1 MWDRFRP
8 LKDGL
13 SASQS
18 SDRKK
23 LNVQNEWQTPRA
35 PSPYGYSI
43 KIQGGPAPPRPPR
56 DFEHSSPLQT
66 SAPAVQAVRHNPPP
80 RTGLEPYR
88 NSEYGRP
95 VSSIYSQPSPAAATF
110 AAEQLRGDVVYSDP
124 NEISPPSS
132 PEDLAPRNGT
142 HSYGGGDV
150 SPIEDTENRL
160 YIMNNPPAEPSAH
173 QGRSN
178 IPQMRRERRK
188 NSTGAMFQPTNS
200 PERPKQYRPHGKDV
214 RWDPQTGEPTV
225 GEKGRPSQIDPH
237 NYVQR
242 LATANAPTGAP
253 QRPGQQPINPF
264 GVRLKP
270 AQQRAR
276 PNPPPEQI
284 PRSNPQAEQASR
296 PEWRGGSGRTAL
308 VDPVA
313 DNHSVAPLH
322 IPRRSSKRTPRD
334 PGVISPVSPGGS
346 ETTSPP
352 PMRTAPE
359 KLDESRPKAMNVRI
373 TTTPSSQQQKSR
385 VDASSYPSPPL
396 SDDQS
401 APVKTAQAPRSQ
413 QPAPT
418 PTQSQEKQ
426 ALLQANQKAIRR
438 KPAGGSTHT
447 LNLSVS
453 SSVYSQVDNH
463 SPAVPPVD
471 DRFQLP
477 SRSAGNTGSTPTSSA
492 NSQTSTVVPPTR
504 PTPTRQQSES
514 PKPVAGDSVLD
525 RKRPVVKGYEDSIRS
540 QPSPEP
546 IKINMGSPY
555 YTTTPEPKPT
565 GARPMQYS
573 NNVALSILSMNTT
586 GSGDKDLPMVPPEL
600 SARDRVTFLN
610 AQIEALGN
618 RRININHAIKQMT
631 ELMPT
636 DNVLA
641 SDAVIRKR
649 EAEKRKVENLRA
661 ELADVQREEYE
672 LGLKLHR
679 AYKRLDRDAEYEPT
693 TLWVRRVTG

>member
-18 SDRKK
+18 DRKNK
-23 LNVQNEWQTPRA
+23 LNVQQEWQTPRA

-66 SAPAVQAVRHNPPP
+66 SAPAVQAVRQNPPP

-110 AAEQLRGDVVYSDP
+110 AAEQLRGDVYSAP
-124 NEISPPSS
+124 HEISPPSS
-132 PEDLAPRNGT
+132 PDDVAPRNGT

-160 YIMNNPPAEPSAH
+160 YIMNNPPAEPSAN
-173 QGRSN
+173 QSRSN

-188 NSTGAMFQPTNS
+188 NSVGAMFQSREMNS
-200 PERPKQYRPHGKDV
+200 PERQKQYRPHGKDV
-214 RWDPQTGEPTV
+214 RWDPRTGEPTV

-253 QRPGQQPINPF
+253 QRTGQQPVNPF

-270 AQQRAR
+270 AQQRTR
-276 PNPPPEQI
+276 PGLPAEQT
-284 PRSNPQAEQASR
+284 PRSNPKAEAAPR
-296 PEWRGGSGRTAL
+296 PEWRGGSGRTAT

-313 DNHSVAPLH
+313 DDRSVAPLH

-334 PGVISPVSPGGS
+334 PGVLSPVSPGGS

-352 PMRTAPE
+352 PTRTAPE
-359 KLDESRPKAMNVRI
+359 RLDDNRSKAMNVRI
-373 TTTPSSQQQKSR
+373 TAPSSQQEKSR

-401 APVKTAQAPRSQ
+401 APAKVSQAPRSQ
-413 QPAPT
+413 QQAST
-418 PTQSQEKQ
+418 STQPQQKQ
-426 ALLQANQKAIRR
+426 TLLQANEKAIRR
-438 KPAGGSTHT
+438 KPAGGSSH
-447 LNLSVS
+447 NPHLSVS
-453 SSVYSQVDNH
+453 SSIYSQVDGH
-463 SPAVPPVD
+463 PPAPPPVD

-477 SRSAGNTGSTPTSSA
+477 SRSTGNTSTTPA
-492 NSQTSTVVPPTR
+492 STVNPQSSPVGAPPLS
-504 PTPTRQQSES
+504 TPTRQASES
-514 PKPVAGDSVLD
+514 PKPIPGDSVLD
-525 RKRPVVKGYEDSIRS
+525 RKRPVVKGYEESVRS
-540 QPSPEP
+540 LPSPEP

-555 YTTTPEPKPT
+555 YTTAPEPKPT
-565 GARPMQYS
+565 GARPLPFS
-573 NNVALSILSMNTT
+573 NNSALSVNTIA
-586 GSGDKDLPMVPPEL
+586 SGDKDLPMVPPEL

-610 AQIEALGN
+610 AQVEALGN

-649 EAEKRKVENLRA
+649 EQEKRKVETLRA